1 MAPVT
6 DPHGDA
12 RRRLVREVV
21 TGSPTEPFGVYLFC
35 PGEPGAELARSVE
48 RDVFLETFGNSPELL
63 EKEYAP
69 YATSSVF
76 VCVIDHRRQVP
87 VGALRIVVP
96 SPAGF
101 KSFEDIAPVWGEDV
115 EDMFERTGLVLEHRR
130 IWDIATMAVD
140 REYRGKATIGLATLG
155 LYQAMTTTSQR
166 CGIDYFV
173 AILDMP
179 VFRMMQSKLHLPFAG
194 FTGVPPLPYLGSLA
208 SLPVWCF
215 LPEAKKRIMAADS
228 RLHDM
233 IFDGVGLEPVMR
245 SLDLDEAAVRVTALS
260 ADGPGACPWR
270 TDRR

>member
-6 DPHGDA
+6 DPDDDA

-21 TGSPTEPFGVYLFC
+21 AGSPTEPFGVYLFC

-48 RDVFLETFGNSPELL
+48 QEVVLETFGNSPELL
-63 EKEYAP
+63 DKEYSP
-69 YATSSVF
+69 YAESSVF
-76 VCVIDHRRQVP
+76 VCVIDHRRELP

-115 EDMFERTGLVLEHRR
+115 EEMFERTGIPLEHHR

-140 REYRGKATIGLATLG
+140 GEYRGKATIGLATLG
-155 LYQAMTTTSQR
+155 LYQAMTTTARR

-173 AILDMP
+173 AILDIP
-179 VFRMMQSKLHLPFAG
+179 VFRMMQSKLHLTFAG

-215 LPEAKKRIMAADS
+215 LPDVKKRFASADMG
-228 RLHDM
+228 LHDI
-233 IFDGVGLEPVMR
+233 IFEGVGFEPVMR
-245 SLDLDEAAVRVTALS
+245 PLDLEDATARVTALCGTGTGS
-260 ADGPGACPWR
+260 GWR
-270 TDRR
+270 VDQR